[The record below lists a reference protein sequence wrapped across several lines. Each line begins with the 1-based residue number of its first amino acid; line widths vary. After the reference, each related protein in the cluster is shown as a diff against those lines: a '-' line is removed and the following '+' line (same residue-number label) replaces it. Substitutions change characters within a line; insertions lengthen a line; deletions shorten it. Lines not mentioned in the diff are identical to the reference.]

1 MMVAALNAQQERARK
16 QRKTLFNKAANNGS
30 NRSKQTA
37 AKKDNDK
44 GAKSMQAK
52 DGLRVSKDDH
62 RGSKTNLLATTI
74 VSDFSEFLS
83 VDSKVTTFESN
94 EERWQHLTT
103 CLLRRYQEANRSVN
117 TFPQSIIPFF
127 KEVEFHSGVT
137 LSAQEKR
144 VYYSLFFRRASAAGV
159 LQSLDAEE
167 ILSSP
172 ELEFNITR
180 HEVLKILNEKLQ
192 SRNVAFDS
200 SQGAYID
207 CDNDNL
213 NFEFFLSLA
222 CDLKRRKQLIMEK
235 ESARSMSSLT
245 RVLPLDPESTPK
257 QCWDFFCM
265 LLLLYCSFSVP
276 YGIAFAD
283 NSSGGPM
290 SVVDGFGLAVDIL
303 FMVDICF
310 SFVTAIEIDGV
321 YIRDLRSVA
330 INYLRTWFAADFA
343 GSFPFDTV
351 ISFAVESQGSLGST
365 NFIRVLRFVRMLK
378 LIRAVRLVSRLNKL
392 KHRDGLEVLA
402 PIIGIS
408 TSIFILVFT
417 AHLLGCFF
425 TMLLSIQ
432 PDSVNWLTNY
442 DPELSDADDQ
452 TRYVVALYWAM
463 ISVTTMG
470 YGDVV
475 PVTNIE
481 RIFGIGVALVGAVV
495 FSFCMGNVAS
505 LISQVPT
512 PLFSR

>member
-1 MMVAALNAQQERARK
+1 
-16 QRKTLFNKAANNGS
+16 
-30 NRSKQTA
+30 
-37 AKKDNDK
+37 
-44 GAKSMQAK
+44 
-52 DGLRVSKDDH
+52 
-62 RGSKTNLLATTI
+62 
-74 VSDFSEFLS
+74 
-83 VDSKVTTFESN
+83 
-94 EERWQHLTT
+94 
-103 CLLRRYQEANRSVN
+103 
-117 TFPQSIIPFF
+117 
-127 KEVEFHSGVT
+127 
-137 LSAQEKR
+137 
-144 VYYSLFFRRASAAGV
+144 
-159 LQSLDAEE
+159 
-167 ILSSP
+167 
-172 ELEFNITR
+172 
-180 HEVLKILNEKLQ
+180 
-192 SRNVAFDS
+192 
-200 SQGAYID
+200 
-207 CDNDNL
+207 
-213 NFEFFLSLA
+213 
-222 CDLKRRKQLIMEK
+222 
-235 ESARSMSSLT
+235 
-245 RVLPLDPESTPK
+245 
-257 QCWDFFCM
+257 M

-425 TMLLSIQ
+425 TMLISIQ
-432 PDSVNWLTNY
+432 SDSVNWLTNY

-481 RIFGIGVALVGAVV
+481 RIFGIGVAMVGAVV

-505 LISQVPT
+505 LISQVPAALKLT
-512 PLFSR
+512 QLSQLSRCCCCHFPWSRNRGQG